1 MELENNIIH
10 AMHELFFRAKDIYG
24 DIVESFWFYESE
36 FCPCCNK
43 KIDLVNAGK
52 ELSLLSLNSFM
63 YHDMSVLIIYFLC
76 SRLYYRLACL
86 HRQEAEN
93 PL

>member
-24 DIVESFWFYESE
+24 DRVESFWFYESE

-63 YHDMSVLIIYFLC
+63 YHNMSVLIIFSLQPM
-76 SRLYYRLACL
+76 YYRLACF